1 MKLVRGSIKRPVGV
15 VMVIIAALLLGT
27 ISLRGL
33 AVELFPKMDLPV
45 AVVATSYDG
54 AAPQEMEELVSKPIE
69 SSVGG
74 IEGIDTVQSVSKPSS
89 SLVIMQ
95 FDFGRDID
103 NALNDV
109 REKIDQVSGTLP
121 DNANSPTVMRLDPNS
136 TPITWASLT
145 GDDLSK
151 MQDIAEDE
159 IQPELERV
167 SGVASADIQGG
178 VEREI
183 RVALD
188 QGKLS
193 NYGIT
198 PSQVSQA
205 ISSGNRSISAGTVLQ
220 GDKDVQLR
228 IDGEYTSVDAI
239 RNTLVDLNDGNSVR
253 VADVANVKDTFK
265 DQSSIT
271 RVNGK
276 DALIFSITKQSDG
289 NTVDAAQG
297 VQDKIAE
304 LNPDLDERGMELT
317 TVIDTSTFIT
327 DSMKSVVQNMIVG
340 AIMAAVVL
348 LLFLRSIRAT
358 LVVGISMPIA
368 VISTF
373 TLMYFTGKTL
383 NILSMGGLA
392 LGIGMMVDSS
402 IVILENIFKKRQEGL
417 STEDSAIEGGSE
429 LSSAVIASTITSVV
443 VFLPVVFIDGIA
455 AQLFKPLALTVVF
468 ALSASLIAALT
479 LIPMLSSKLLTNANV
494 SFGGENSK
502 GMVNWL
508 LNKLIAVYEK
518 VLARALRIRKTVVL
532 IVGLLLVGSLAL
544 IPAIGVELQP
554 SSDNG
559 QAQIEV
565 TLDDGS
571 QLEETEATVK
581 NIKDHLKGYDDI
593 IKTSFV
599 TIGGGGTPGVG
610 GGSSSNTASFMIE
623 LISSE
628 KRDTTTDGFI
638 ADVDEK
644 LNDVPGA
651 EITVSAGSTGMST
664 GSPIQVN
671 VSGDDLDVLR
681 DISQQIV
688 WMIED
693 TEGTMN
699 VDSSASE
706 GNPEIQVDVNRD
718 VASRYGLS
726 YQQVMSEVNLA
737 FSGQTATKYKE
748 GGNEYDVTVALPDE
762 QRETIRDL
770 ETMVIKNAQGVD
782 VPLTAVADL
791 KQTQGPSEINR
802 QDQQRQMNI
811 TSDVTGRD
819 LGSVSQEIQ
828 SKLDQ
833 MNLPDGYDTDMGG
846 QTEQITESFTQLGL
860 ALILSI
866 VLVYMVMAFQFESFT
881 YPFIIMFSLPTM
893 VIGIILG
900 LFVTNIPLSMPAL
913 IGLIMLAGIVV
924 NNGIILVDYI
934 NILRRKGIDRMEA
947 IIEAGKSRMRPILM
961 TTLTTA
967 LAMVPLALAIGEGAE
982 TQQPM
987 AIVVIFGL
995 LSSTVFTL
1003 VLVPVMY
1010 VIIDNTANTMK
1021 RLVTRKKKTQEL
1033 E

>member
-1 MKLVRGSIKRPVGV
+1 MRGSIKRPVGV

>member
-15 VMVIIAALLLGT
+15 VMVVIAALLLGS

-69 SSVGG
+69 SSVSG
-74 IEGIDTVQSVSKPSS
+74 IEGIDTVQSVSQPSS

-109 REKIDQVSGTLP
+109 REKIDRVSGSLP
-121 DNANSPTVMRLDPNS
+121 EDANSPTVMRLDPNS
-136 TPITWASLT
+136 TPIMWASLT
-145 GDDLSK
+145 GDDLSE
-151 MQDIAEDE
+151 MQDVAEDE

-167 SGVASADIQGG
+167 IGIASADIQGG
-178 VEREI
+178 VEREV

-188 QGKLS
+188 QGKLA

-205 ISSGNRSISAGTVLQ
+205 LSAGNHSISAGTVLK
-220 GDKDVQLR
+220 GNKDVQLR
-228 IDGEYTSVDAI
+228 IDGEYTSVDDI
-239 RNTLVDLNDGNSVR
+239 RNTLVDLNNGDTVR
-253 VADVANVKDTFK
+253 IADVADVRDTFK
-265 DQSSIT
+265 DQSSVT
-271 RVNGK
+271 QVNGK
-276 DALIFSITKQSDG
+276 DAMIFSITKQSDG

-297 VQDKIAE
+297 VQEKIDN
-304 LNPDLDERGMELT
+304 LNSKLKERDLELT

-327 DSMKSVVQNMIVG
+327 DSMKSVIQNMIVG
-340 AIMAAVVL
+340 AVMAAIVL
-348 LLFLRSIRAT
+348 LLFLRSVRAT

-373 TLMYFTGKTL
+373 SLMYFTGETL

-417 STEDSAIEGGSE
+417 STEDAAIEGGSE

-479 LIPMLSSKLLTNANV
+479 LIPMLSSKLLAKVNV
-494 SFGGENSK
+494 SFDGEDNK
-502 GMVNWL
+502 GIVNWL

-518 VLARALRIRKTVVL
+518 VLAKALRLRKTVVFL
-532 IVGLLLVGSLAL
+532 VGLLLVGSLAL
-544 IPAIGVELQP
+544 VPAIGVELQP
-554 SSDNG
+554 STDSG

-565 TLDDGS
+565 TLDNGTKLD
-571 QLEETEATVK
+571 ETQATVK
-581 NIKDHLKGYDDI
+581 DIKAKLKNYDDI

-599 TIGGGGTPGVG
+599 MVGGGGTPGVG
-610 GGSSSNTASFMIE
+610 GSSTNTASFMIE
-623 LISSE
+623 LIDSG
-628 KRDTTTDGFI
+628 KRDITTDTFI
-638 ADVDEK
+638 SKVDQD
-644 LNDVPGA
+644 LGDIPGA
-651 EITVSAGSTGMST
+651 EITVSASSAGMGT

-671 VSGDDLDVLR
+671 LSGDDLDVLR
-681 DISQQIV
+681 DLSQQIV
-688 WMIED
+688 WMLED

-706 GNPEIQVDVNRD
+706 GNPEVQIDVDRD

-726 YQQVMSEVNLA
+726 YQQVMNEVNLA
-737 FSGQTATKYKE
+737 FKGQVATKYKE
-748 GGNEYDVTVALPDE
+748 DGSEYDVTVALPE
-762 QRETIRDL
+762 KNRETIRDL
-770 ETMVIKNAQGVD
+770 ETLVIKNAQGVD

-802 QDQQRQMNI
+802 KDEQRQVKI

-828 SKLDQ
+828 GKLDQ
-833 MNLPDGYDTDMGG
+833 MNLPDGYDTSMGG
-846 QTEQITESFTQLGL
+846 ETEQVTESFTQLGL
-860 ALILSI
+860 AFVLSI

-900 LFVTNIPLSMPAL
+900 LFVTNIPLSITAL

-934 NILRRKGIDRMEA
+934 NILRRKGIDRIEA

-987 AIVVIFGL
+987 AVVVIFGL
-995 LSSTVFTL
+995 LSSTIFTL
-1003 VLVPVMY
+1003 VFVPVMY
-1010 VIIDNTANTMK
+1010 VIIDNISNTMK
-1021 RLVTRKKKTQEL
+1021 RLVTRNKSEEL

>member
-15 VMVIIAALLLGT
+15 VMVVIAALLLGS

-69 SSVGG
+69 SSVSG
-74 IEGIDTVQSVSKPSS
+74 IEGIDTVQSVSQPSS

-109 REKIDQVSGTLP
+109 REKIDRVSGSLP
-121 DNANSPTVMRLDPNS
+121 EEANSPTVMRLDPNS

-151 MQDIAEDE
+151 MQDVAENE

-188 QGKLS
+188 QGKLA
-193 NYGIT
+193 NYGLT
-198 PSQVSQA
+198 ASQVSQA
-205 ISSGNRSISAGTVLQ
+205 LSAENRSISAGTVLQ

-228 IDGEYTSVDAI
+228 IDGEYTSVDGI
-239 RNTLVDLNDGNSVR
+239 RNTLVGLSNGDTVR

-265 DQSSIT
+265 DQSSVT
-271 RVNGK
+271 QVNGK

-289 NTVDAAQG
+289 NTVEAAQG
-297 VQDKIAE
+297 IQEKIAE
-304 LNPDLDERGMELT
+304 LNPDLKESDLELT

-327 DSMKSVVQNMIVG
+327 DSMKSVIQNMIVG
-340 AIMAAVVL
+340 AVMAAIVL
-348 LLFLRSIRAT
+348 LLFLRSVRAT

-373 TLMYFTGKTL
+373 TLMYFTGETL

-417 STEDSAIEGGSE
+417 SNEDAAIEGGSE

-468 ALSASLIAALT
+468 SLSASLIAALT
-479 LIPMLSSKLLTNANV
+479 LIPMLSSKLMGKVNV
-494 SFGGENSK
+494 SFDGEDSK
-502 GMVNWL
+502 GIVNWL

-518 VLARALRIRKTVVL
+518 VLAKALRIRKTVVFL
-532 IVGLLLVGSLAL
+532 VGLLLVGALAL
-544 IPAIGVELQP
+544 VPAIGVELQP
-554 SSDNG
+554 SSDSG
-559 QAQIEV
+559 QAQISV
-565 TLDDGS
+565 TLDNGS
-571 QLEETEATVK
+571 QLEETQATV
-581 NIKDHLKGYDDI
+581 NDIKAHLKDYDDI

-599 TIGGGGTPGVG
+599 TVGGGGTPGL
-610 GGSSSNTASFMIE
+610 GGSSTNTASFMIE
-623 LISSE
+623 LIDSGE
-628 KRDTTTDGFI
+628 RDITTDKFI
-638 ADVDEK
+638 ANVDQK
-644 LNDVPGA
+644 LNDIPGA
-651 EITVSAGSTGMST
+651 EITVSASSTGMST
-664 GSPIQVN
+664 GSPIQIN
-671 VSGDDLDVLR
+671 LSGDDLDVLE
-681 DISQQIV
+681 DLSQQIV
-688 WMIED
+688 WMLED

-706 GNPEIQVDVNRD
+706 GRPEIQINVDRD
-718 VASRYGLS
+718 VASRYGLN
-726 YQQVMSEVNLA
+726 YQEVMNQVNTA
-737 FSGQTATKYKE
+737 FKGQTATKYKE
-748 GGNEYDVTVALPDE
+748 DGSEYDVTVALPDE
-762 QRETIRDL
+762 SRETIRDL
-770 ETMVIKNAQGVD
+770 ETLVIKNSQGVD
-782 VPLTAVADL
+782 VPLTAVAEL
-791 KQTQGPSEINR
+791 VQTQGPTEINR
-802 QDQQRQMNI
+802 QDQQRQVNI

-819 LGSVSQEIQ
+819 LGSVSQEVQ

-833 MNLPDGYDTDMGG
+833 MNLPDGYDTSMGG
-846 QTEQITESFTQLGL
+846 QTEQVTESFTQLGL
-860 ALILSI
+860 ALVLSI
-866 VLVYMVMAFQFESFT
+866 ALVYMVMAFQFESFT
-881 YPFIIMFSLPTM
+881 YPLIIMFSLPTM

-987 AIVVIFGL
+987 AVVVIFGL
-995 LSSTVFTL
+995 ASSTIFTL
-1003 VLVPVMY
+1003 VYVPVMY
-1010 VIIDNTANTMK
+1010 VIIDNISNTMK
-1021 RLVTRKKKTQEL
+1021 RFVTRKKKPQEL